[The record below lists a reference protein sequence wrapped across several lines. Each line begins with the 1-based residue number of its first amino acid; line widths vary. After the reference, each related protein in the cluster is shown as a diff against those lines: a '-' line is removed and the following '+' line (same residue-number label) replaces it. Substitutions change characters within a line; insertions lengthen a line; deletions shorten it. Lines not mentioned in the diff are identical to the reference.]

1 MAKSPFYVPSKPLTR
16 ADELRNQLNELEARV
31 GRLGYGLGQEALTIP
46 ALFDEVSAALVSFQ
60 TEGQG
65 MRAEEARLTT
75 VSADLRRKAKLL
87 LREIGGAAPLRD
99 ARSARQPDP
108 AQWWW
113 FLDEWV
119 AARRRAQLRG
129 LLWVAAGVVAVLLLL
144 FAVYQLFLAPDPAT
158 RERLRRQQAAES
170 LALEGNLAGAMNE
183 VEQALAIAPG
193 DPGLLTLKGS
203 LQQGLGQSQMA
214 EETFAAAE
222 AAFGDREA
230 FLLARGQAYLFAN
243 QAQAALADAQALIA
257 LDPQSAPG
265 YMLLGRSQEWL
276 ENYPEAIAAYQ
287 QAATLAEAQGDFQLT
302 GMARVNMGMLM
313 QRMRAQ

>member
-16 ADELRNQLNELEARV
+16 ADELRDQLNDLEARV
-31 GRLGYGLGQEALTIP
+31 GRLGYGLGPEALTIP
-46 ALFDEVSAALVSFQ
+46 ALFDTVSAALASFHA
-60 TEGQG
+60 EGQG

-87 LREIGGAAPLRD
+87 LREIGGVAPLRD

-108 AQWWW
+108 AHWWW

-170 LALEGNLAGAMNE
+170 LALEGNLAGAMHE

-193 DPGLLTLKGS
+193 DSGLLVLKGS

-222 AAFGDREA
+222 AAFGNREA
-230 FLLARGQAYLFAN
+230 FLLARGQAYLIAN
-243 QAQAALADAQALIA
+243 QAQAALADAQTLLA

-265 YMLLGRSQEWL
+265 YMLLGRTQEWL

-302 GMARVNMGMLM
+302 GLARVNMGMLM
-313 QRMRAQ
+313 QQMRTQ

>member
-16 ADELRNQLNELEARV
+16 ADELRDQLNELEARV

-46 ALFDEVSAALVSFQ
+46 ALFDAVSAGLASFQ
-60 TEGQG
+60 AEGQA

-75 VSADLRRKAKLL
+75 VSADLRRKARLL
-87 LREIGGAAPLRD
+87 LREIGGVAPLRA
-99 ARSARQPDP
+99 ARNARQPDP
-108 AQWWW
+108 GHWWW

-119 AARRRAQLRG
+119 AAKRRAQLRG
-129 LLWVAAGVVAVLLLL
+129 LLWVAAGLVAVLLLL

-170 LALEGNLAGAMNE
+170 LAVEGNLAGALSE
-183 VEQALAIAPG
+183 VEEALTIAPG
-193 DPGLLTLKGS
+193 DPSLLTLKGT
-203 LQQGLGQSQMA
+203 LQQGLGQSQRA
-214 EETFAAAE
+214 EETFSAAE
-222 AAFGDREA
+222 AAFGEREV
-230 FLLARGQAYLFAN
+230 FLLARGQAYLIAN
-243 QAQAALADAQALIA
+243 QAQAALADAQAL
-257 LDPQSAPG
+257 LVLNPQSAPG
-265 YMLLGRSQEWL
+265 YMLLGRAQEWL

-302 GMARVNMGMLM
+302 GLARVNMGMLM